1 MKLTKPTRPAAARS
15 RWLRRLSTLAA
26 LGLAFGLAG
35 CASSEP
41 VPPAPHMTG
50 ESDPIVAAPTQTAPP
65 IPKATLD
72 PVAKSGSFQ
81 LTTYDGYEAT
91 VNFTWHQPT
100 EVDYGTANDRLVNG
114 TQMAQVLGCA
124 DNAIQSYLAVGGDAD
139 PSSFRF
145 VRVQVTGLISYQVVN
160 GFSWPDSIEV
170 RPSMDSDSQ
179 QGGWLCGDAALPGPE
194 ATDKR
199 FFIEILFDSVRTPD
213 NPDANIEVG
222 PDLYFGLSS
231 DGFSGSFGSY
241 Y

>member
-1 MKLTKPTRPAAARS
+1 MKLTKPTQPAAPRS
-15 RWLRRLSTLAA
+15 TGLRRLSTLAA
-26 LGLAFGLAG
+26 LGLTFSLAG

-41 VPPAPHMTG
+41 VPPPPYMTG
-50 ESDPIVAAPTQTAPP
+50 EADPIVVEPAQTAPAV
-65 IPKATLD
+65 PKATLD
-72 PVAKSGSFQ
+72 PLAKSGSFQ

-100 EVDYGTANDRLVNG
+100 EVDYATANDREVNR
-114 TQMAQVLGCA
+114 TQMTYTFGCA
-124 DNAIQSYLAVGGDAD
+124 DNAMQSFRTVGGDAED
-139 PSSFRF
+139 SSFRF
-145 VRVQVTGLISYQVVN
+145 VRVQVTGSISYQVAN

-170 RPSMDSDSQ
+170 RPTMDSDSQ
-179 QGGWLCGDAALPGPE
+179 QGGWLCGDAVLPGPD
-194 ATDKR
+194 ATNKS